1 MNAAPPPPPI
11 DAQTRLPPTASL
23 FAQLLGLIVLSLLGS
38 VAINTLVLVNLPPPM
53 PDFYRVSEIAQA
65 LKGRA
70 IASPTERRPL
80 TLSVSAIP
88 PLADPPPES
97 RGMQRVRDDLG
108 AQLGIDPHR
117 IIVASET
124 PRFTD
129 TRAFRL
135 VRSEMARR
143 GRAGEERFM
152 LAPFKVA
159 IPAPAGRWLVVEP
172 KPILAPTAWQI
183 RIILSLILSTLALAP
198 IAYLFARRLA
208 APIALFAAASERLG
222 RDPGAPPLATNGPAE
237 IAVAARA
244 FNDMQQRLARYVDDR
259 VAMVG
264 AIAHDLRTP
273 LTRLR
278 FRVESAPEAVRAKM
292 TDDIAEMEAMISG
305 ALAFVRDATTPSSRT
320 RLELSSLLESLAD
333 EMQETGLDVGVDQA
347 DRVVINGDPIA
358 LRRLFNNLLENAVK
372 YGGQARVRVSGSA
385 DQAVVEIDDRGP
397 GLPEPELERVFEPFH
412 RHDPS
417 RSRETGGIGLGLAV
431 VRSVARAH
439 GGDAGLSNRPEGGLR
454 ARVTLPV

>member
-1 MNAAPPPPPI
+1 MNAAPPQPPAPSP
-11 DAQTRLPPTASL
+11 TRLLPTASL
-23 FAQLLGLIVLSLLGS
+23 FAQLLALIVLSLVGS

-53 PDFYRVSEIAQA
+53 PDFYRVGEIAQA
-65 LKGRA
+65 LKGHPFVSA
-70 IASPTERRPL
+70 AERRPL
-80 TLSVSAIP
+80 ILQTTTTP
-88 PLADPPPES
+88 PVADPQPES
-97 RGMQRVRDDLG
+97 RGMQKMREDLG
-108 AQLGIDPHR
+108 AQLGIDARR

-159 IPAPAGRWLVVEP
+159 IPTANGQWLVVEP
-172 KPILAPTAWQI
+172 KPSLAPTAWQI
-183 RIILSLILSTLALAP
+183 RIILSVVLSTLALAP

-222 RDPGAPPLATNGPAE
+222 RDPGAPPLPTDGPAE

-244 FNDMQQRLARYVDDR
+244 FNGMQERLARYVDDR

-278 FRVESAPEAVRAKM
+278 FRVESAPEEVRGKM
-292 TDDIAEMEAMISG
+292 ADDIAEMEAMISG
-305 ALAFVRDATTPSSRT
+305 ALAFVRDATSPSART

-333 EMQETGLDVGVDQA
+333 EMHETGLDVGVDQA

-372 YGGQARVRVSGSA
+372 YGGEARVRVSGT
-385 DQAVVEIDDRGP
+385 DGQAVVEIDDKGP
-397 GLPEPELERVFEPFH
+397 GLPERELERVFEPFH
-412 RHDPS
+412 RHDSS
-417 RSRETGGIGLGLAV
+417 RCRETGGIGLGLAV
-431 VRSVARAH
+431 GRSVARAH

>member
-1 MNAAPPPPPI
+1 VNPPI
-11 DAQTRLPPTASL
+11 APARTRSLPTASL
-23 FAQLLGLIVLSLLGS
+23 FGQLLALIVLSLVGS

-53 PDFYRVSEIAQA
+53 PDFYRTSEIAQT
-65 LKGRA
+65 LKGHSNITA
-70 IASPTERRPL
+70 AERRPL
-80 TLSVSAIP
+80 VTETTATP

-97 RGMQRVRDDLG
+97 RGMQKMREDL
-108 AQLGIDPHR
+108 AVQLGIDAGR

-135 VRSEMARR
+135 VRSAMARR
-143 GRAGEERFM
+143 GRASDERFM

-159 IPAPAGRWLVVEP
+159 IPAPNGQWLVVQP
-172 KPILAPTAWQI
+172 KPSLEPTPWQI
-183 RIILSLILSTLALAP
+183 RIILSVLLSTLALAP
-198 IAYLFARRLA
+198 LAYLFARRLA

-222 RDPGAPPLATNGPAE
+222 RDPGAPPLPVGGPAE
-237 IAVAARA
+237 LAVAARA
-244 FNDMQQRLARYVDDR
+244 FNDMQERLARYVEDR
-259 VAMVG
+259 IAMVG

-278 FRVESAPEAVRAKM
+278 FRVESAPEGVRGKM
-292 TDDIAEMEAMISG
+292 ADDIAEMEAMISG
-305 ALAFVRDATTPSSRT
+305 ALAFVRDATAPAART

-333 EMQETGLDVGVDQA
+333 EMHETGLNVGVDHA
-347 DRVVINGDPIA
+347 ERVVINGDPIA
-358 LRRLFNNLLENAVK
+358 LRRLFNNLLDNAVK
-372 YGGQARVRVSGSA
+372 YGGDARVRISGLDGEA
-385 DQAVVEIDDRGP
+385 IVEIDDHGP
-397 GLPEPELERVFEPFH
+397 GLPERELERVFEPFH

-439 GGDAGLSNRPEGGLR
+439 GGDAGLSNRPGGGLR